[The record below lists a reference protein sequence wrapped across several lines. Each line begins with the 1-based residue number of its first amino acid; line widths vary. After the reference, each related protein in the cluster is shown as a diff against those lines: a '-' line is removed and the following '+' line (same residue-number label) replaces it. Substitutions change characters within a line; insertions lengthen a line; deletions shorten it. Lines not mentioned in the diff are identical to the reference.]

1 MYLGPNGICLNMDG
15 LSIKEDMEK
24 KRKRIW
30 MKKRPQKSDPN
41 WIKPCCEN
49 HSCFLVD
56 FALPSLLNQCKG
68 KTNEVRLVYDVAHN
82 IRRLLTVLRE
92 ENFRIDDSAE
102 SAILDFALQYADFV
116 LEVVTY
122 TCFDIFSALLHL
134 HRIRCTI
141 CGQNSS
147 EMPKYE
153 CSWIQEMAS
162 KNLFNTEILSSGR
175 ISILHRLIGE
185 CQDGWRLLNRN
196 IFERFYEN
204 IGNPTLGTAISS
216 LICKDISES
225 AERHSF
231 HTEMIRNCMLS
242 ESSETRAA
250 ISQRLLLK
258 ILKNPQIRNWLFEK
272 YSLLSDFPPSS
283 KYALDAQLTLARFA
297 MINQKAVSLS
307 HKTWADFI
315 PKSTLLMGLVSNIAD
330 TKLASWQLISEHPK
344 SSQPLTKIELD
355 FARLFIGSNMTEQ
368 NSSVRQ
374 KIVAGLSKILERLR
388 DSSKS
393 MTKKITENDN
403 KEMLGN
409 YKEFLS
415 YLTGLAFYSLSPK
428 SNFNRRLTALQ
439 IIKTMF
445 CPVTSKG
452 ANLDDQL
459 EKVFKISEWITQ
471 TNYESILRCFDDD
484 YGACQQLALEILVQM
499 EVPQKNI
506 NISAFVSNTKSKLFA
521 FKAST
526 HAQFSLNFRLR
537 FIGQK
542 YAEIG
547 SELFSKI
554 FQKAED
560 RLPRNG
566 IQIPLEVSELGPIY
580 SILSS
585 TEALVA
591 SFIENERENY
601 ETSRQFLDNDMWQT
615 RVKRLADVCFQ
626 MADVVT
632 PVVHNLSPEGF
643 MPECLAKKEGSDQ
656 VVFASQRLS
665 VCCWRTHKTISSMF
679 GLLVSKLP
687 FPHALDCDTLRRIV
701 DYLWLQLTECRHCGA
716 FGRAAEAFEV
726 VCRRLDR
733 LRNLSPVNWL
743 EQALDALAGKKDTQK
758 LCSTRRSAGLPH
770 LVTAILSTQPGANK
784 GVSSPELDQT
794 LDQLL
799 QCRTSGSSEL
809 EIHCVN
815 VMKALFSNGS
825 LSSALMTRVEAAFS
839 VCLRGCASSIW
850 PVRNAHCQ
858 LFAVLIK
865 KIFGAPKAVQRSFH
879 VQQKCKMSS
888 WVFFSRYP
896 SLYPVLQESLE
907 NYDRSSSTD
916 FTIFPCLIVLSHI
929 FPSIQTS
936 DEAKLSSFLPKLL
949 RILFLSASKNV
960 RELSAAAIVSIALP
974 FELEK
979 ILASVA
985 RQIEL
990 LKILDENFTDAV
1002 LTLVSFSHEL
1012 GLLNQP
1018 TMISPALSIL
1028 NSLLQSSI
1036 FLNVSDFNRASLLLL
1051 ASRVGVEHLENL
1063 ICQST
1068 ATLLSETPECLS
1080 STCIHSLR
1088 PLCGFLAKCQ
1098 VNVWEKIE
1106 HSFTEDSVF
1115 RYEFYRAIFLLG
1127 VPILDE
1133 ILQMAISDLKE
1144 CKNETYLRYILQLLI
1159 RESANIRRDFDHENQ
1174 DIVAYLRAELYTAK
1188 FVRDPWNQLNLRRL
1202 CFYIHD
1208 FKGIVDAE
1216 TNFIRESLQHPDENI
1231 RLNTLKLVEEIFQSN
1246 GDDTFFKLATLAL
1259 KDECV
1264 EIRHYASRIT
1274 GQKLMDAKWDE
1285 LELNTEICWSLATER
1300 YPELAQEINEEN
1312 GLAHDEDGAD
1322 SDEEDGVLFE
1332 DCARNPFAE
1341 PFGIYDFKNTFKD
1354 GLLELCN
1361 FLLTALIN
1369 S

>member
-1 MYLGPNGICLNMDG
+1 MNCVEFYSKDWDFLF
-15 LSIKEDMEK
+15 K
-24 KRKRIW
+24 
-30 MKKRPQKSDPN
+30 KSDPN

-56 FALPSLLNQCKG
+56 FALPSLLNKCKG
-68 KTNEVRLVYDVAHN
+68 KTNEVRLVYDVAHT
-82 IRRLLTVLRE
+82 IRRLLAVLRE
-92 ENFRIDDSAE
+92 ENFLIDDSTEA
-102 SAILDFALQYADFV
+102 AILDFALQYADFV

-122 TCFDIFSALLHL
+122 VCFDIFSSLLQL

-141 CGQNSS
+141 CCQSSS

-162 KNLFNTEILSSGR
+162 KNLFNTEILCSGR

-185 CQDGWRLLNRN
+185 CQDGWKLLNRN

-204 IGNPTLGTAISS
+204 IGNPTLGSAISS
-216 LICKDISES
+216 LICKDISEA

-242 ESSETRAA
+242 ESTETRAA
-250 ISQRLLLK
+250 ISERLLLK
-258 ILKNPQIRNWLFEK
+258 ILKNPQIRNWLFEN

-297 MINQKAVSLS
+297 MIHQKTVST
-307 HKTWADFI
+307 HKTWTDFI
-315 PKSTLLMGLVSNIAD
+315 PKSTLLMGLVSNKAD

-344 SSQPLTKIELD
+344 SSQPLTKVELD

-374 KIVAGLSKILERLR
+374 KIVAGLSKILERIR
-388 DSSKS
+388 DSSRN
-393 MTKKITENDN
+393 MTKKITNNDS
-403 KEMLGN
+403 KEILNN
-409 YKEFLS
+409 YEEFLR
-415 YLTGLAFYSLSPK
+415 YLTDLAFYSLSPK
-428 SNFNRRLTALQ
+428 SNFNRRITALF
-439 IIKTMF
+439 IIKAVF
-445 CPVTSKG
+445 CPVTSKD
-452 ANLDDQL
+452 ATSDKQL
-459 EKVFKISEWITQ
+459 EKVFNISEWITQ
-471 TNYESILRCFDDD
+471 TNYESMLRCFDDD
-484 YGACQQLALEILVQM
+484 YGACQQLALDILVQM
-499 EVPQKNI
+499 EVPEKNI
-506 NISAFVSNTKSKLFA
+506 NISPFVSDTKSKLFA

-542 YAEIG
+542 HAEIG
-547 SELFSKI
+547 TELLSEILL
-554 FQKAED
+554 KAED

-566 IQIPLEVSELGPIY
+566 TQIALEVSELAPIY

-585 TEALVA
+585 AESLVA

-601 ETSRQFLDNDMWQT
+601 ETSGQFLDNDAWQT
-615 RVKRLADVCFQ
+615 RVKRLTDICFQ

-643 MPECLAKKEGSDQ
+643 MPECLAKKEGSDDM
-656 VVFASQRLS
+656 VFASQRLS
-665 VCCWRTHKTISSMF
+665 VCCWRAHKTISSMF

-687 FPHALDCDTLRRIV
+687 FPHVLDCDTLKRIV

-716 FGRAAEAFEV
+716 FGRAAESFEV
-726 VCRRLDR
+726 VCRRSDR

-743 EQALDALAGKKDTQK
+743 EQALDALAGKKDSEK

-770 LVTAILSTQPGANK
+770 LVTALLSTQPGANR
-784 GVSSPELDQT
+784 GVSFPELDQT

-799 QCRTSGSSEL
+799 QCRTLGSSEL

-865 KIFGAPKAVQRSFH
+865 KLFGAPKAVQRSFH
-879 VQQKCKMSS
+879 IEQKCKMSS
-888 WVFFSRYP
+888 HVFFSRYP
-896 SLYPVLQESLE
+896 SLYPVLQESLQ

-979 ILASVA
+979 IFGSVA

-990 LKILDENFTDAV
+990 QKMFDENFIDAV

-1018 TMISPALSIL
+1018 TMIHLALSIL
-1028 NSLLQSSI
+1028 KSLLQSSI
-1036 FLNVSDFNRASLLLL
+1036 FLNLSDFNRASLLSL
-1051 ASRVGVEHLENL
+1051 ASRIGVENLESL

-1068 ATLLSETPECLS
+1068 ATLLKQMPESLS
-1080 STCIHSLR
+1080 SICIYSLR
-1088 PLCGFLAKCQ
+1088 PLCGFLARCQ
-1098 VNVWEKIE
+1098 ENIWEKIA
-1106 HSFTEDSVF
+1106 HSFTEDVVF
-1115 RYEFYRAIFLLG
+1115 RYELYRAIFLQG

-1133 ILQMAISDLKE
+1133 MLQMAITDLKE

-1159 RESANIRRDFDHENQ
+1159 REAAKIRRDIEHEVH
-1174 DIVAYLRAELYTAK
+1174 DIVTCLQAELYTAK

-1202 CFYIHD
+1202 CLNIHG

-1231 RLNTLKLVEEIFQSN
+1231 RLDTLKLVEEIFQSN
-1246 GDDTFFKLATLAL
+1246 GDTTFFKLAALAL

-1264 EIRHYASRIT
+1264 EIRHYASKIT
-1274 GQKLMDAKWDE
+1274 GQKLMDAKWAE
-1285 LELNTEICWSLATER
+1285 LDLNTEVCWSLATER
-1300 YPELAQEINEEN
+1300 YPELEKKIDEEK
-1312 GLAHDEDGAD
+1312 GLAHDEDGVE
-1322 SDEEDGVLFE
+1322 SDEEDGVVFE
-1332 DCARNPFAE
+1332 DCVRNPFAE
-1341 PFGIYDFKNTFKD
+1341 PFGVYDFKNTFRVVVD
-1354 GLLELCN
+1354 H
-1361 FLLTALIN
+1361 
-1369 S
+1369 